1 MTGKNRRPQPPVV
14 TQAQL
19 ERAKRALQRD
29 GTPFAG
35 YRVWPDGHVDV
46 LAGEPAAAAAV
57 NELDAQLEDFK
68 QRHGY

>member
-1 MTGKNRRPQPPVV
+1 MTGKHRRNAAPVV

-19 ERAKRALQRD
+19 ERAKRALMRD
-29 GTPFAG
+29 GTQFAG
-35 YRVWPDGHVDV
+35 YRIWPDGRVDV
-46 LAGEPAAAAAV
+46 LAGEPVTVTA